1 MKNATHPKRIRAF
14 GYRLG
19 EIADGNN
26 RPVSDRAFIEIVD
39 ADDPQVLLGEIN
51 IEIDNADE
59 HARKIVQAL
68 SGR

>member
-1 MKNATHPKRIRAF
+1 MKRVRAF

-19 EIADGNN
+19 QIIDGDNK
-26 RPVSDRAFIEIVD
+26 PVSDRALIEIVD
-39 ADDPQVLLGEIN
+39 ADDPQVLLGEININ

-68 SGR
+68 SGRQ